1 MWQTLNFFIISNLL
15 ALKQVLWRTKNF
27 FQNLEYVFLV
37 INTTVESA
45 KFPHKFDL
53 SKANVKANRMGCTKW
68 TYHNKGSLVTNYNF
82 CSGASKSWFNVP
94 ISQVLIFIIFVRV
107 WVLFEGMFSLWV
119 SLTWFFIKVL

>member
-1 MWQTLNFFIISNLL
+1 MTNTEFFYYFQSFSFETSSLENEKL
-15 ALKQVLWRTKNF
+15 

-82 CSGASKSWFNVP
+82 CSGASKS
-94 ISQVLIFIIFVRV
+94 
-107 WVLFEGMFSLWV
+107 
-119 SLTWFFIKVL
+119 